1 MTADQWNGVLE
12 AVRNQDQDELKSQLQ
27 KLDGD
32 VQKQKLVNSEY
43 LINIFF
49 LN

>member
-1 MTADQWNGVLE
+1 MLE